1 MSTEIEEATNAVN
14 NLSINDSEQQPKVP
28 THKTVIDPEDTIFI
42 GNVAHEC
49 TEDDLKQLFVEEF
62 GVEVSVE
69 IPVKEHTDGHI
80 PASKH
85 ALVKFPSKIDFD
97 DVKSKYDTNVVKD
110 REIHIKRART
120 PGQMQRGGF
129 RGGRGAFRGRAGFR
143 GGFRGAFRGGA
154 RGRGNF
160 RGRGGARGGFNGQK
174 REKIP
179 LDQMERSKDTLYV
192 NNVPFKAT
200 KEEVAEFFGANAD
213 SISLP
218 MRKMRD
224 QHTGR
229 IFTSDSANRG
239 MAFVTFEGDNIDI
252 EAKAEEFKGKVF
264 DDRELTVDVAVV
276 RPENEEEEIE
286 QESGPEENQE

>member
-14 NLSINDSEQQPKVP
+14 NLSINDSEQQPRAP

-62 GVEVSVE
+62 GDEVSVE
-69 IPVKEHTDGHI
+69 IPIKEHTDGHI

-85 ALVKFPSKIDFD
+85 ALVKFPTKIDFD
-97 DVKSKYDTNVVKD
+97 NIKENYDTKVVKD

-129 RGGRGAFRGRAGFR
+129 RGGYR
-143 GGFRGAFRGGA
+143 GGF

-179 LDQMERSKDTLYV
+179 LDQMERSKDTLYI

-200 KEEVAEFFGANAD
+200 KEEVAEFFGTDAD

-239 MAFVTFEGDNIDI
+239 MAFVTFSGENVDI

-264 DDRELTVDVAVV
+264 GDRELTVDVAVI
-276 RPENEEEEIE
+276 RPENDEEEIE
-286 QESGPEENQE
+286 QETGSEEKQE

>member
-62 GVEVSVE
+62 GDEVSVE

-85 ALVKFPSKIDFD
+85 ALVKFPFKIEFEDIKD
-97 DVKSKYDTNVVKD
+97 KYDTNVVKD

-129 RGGRGAFRGRAGFR
+129 RGRGAFRGRAGFR
-143 GGFRGAFRGGA
+143 GGLRGGF

-174 REKIP
+174 KEKIP

-200 KEEVAEFFGANAD
+200 KEEVAEFFGTNAD
-213 SISLP
+213 SVSLP

-224 QHTGR
+224 QHTGK

-239 MAFVTFEGDNIDI
+239 MAFVTFNDENINIDR
-252 EAKAEEFKGKVF
+252 KADEFKGQVF
-264 DDRELTVDVAVV
+264 GDRELTVDVAVV
-276 RPENEEEEIE
+276 RPENDEEEAE
-286 QESGPEENQE
+286 QETGSEERQE

>member
-14 NLSINDSEQQPKVP
+14 NLSINDSEQQPRAP

-62 GVEVSVE
+62 GDEVSVE
-69 IPVKEHTDGHI
+69 IPIKEHTDGHI

-85 ALVKFPSKIDFD
+85 ALVKFPTKIDFD
-97 DVKSKYDTNVVKD
+97 NIKENYDTKVVKD

-129 RGGRGAFRGRAGFR
+129 
-143 GGFRGAFRGGA
+143 

-179 LDQMERSKDTLYV
+179 LDQMERSKDTLYI

-200 KEEVAEFFGANAD
+200 KEEVAEFFGTDAD

-239 MAFVTFEGDNIDI
+239 MAFVTFSGENVDI

-264 DDRELTVDVAVV
+264 GDRELTVDVAVI
-276 RPENEEEEIE
+276 RPENDEEEIE
-286 QESGPEENQE
+286 QETGSEEKQE